1 MDYNNIHVNQ
11 YEEPQNA
18 TIYIYR
24 NGDAG
29 SPAFKVLNLFNWLF
43 DSIKN
48 WLYFTISWIQDSTL

>member
-29 SPAFKVLNLFNWLF
+29 TPAFKVLNF
-43 DSIKN
+43 K
-48 WLYFTISWIQDSTL
+48 